1 MTEVAPHSPQWARR
15 RRVVFA
21 TLSYCAVQNGYLVAL
36 GADTVLHRSLAE
48 GAFMLAGAVVGSYVF
63 GATWDDRN
71 KMQHVEK
78 LAQNGNGKERG

>member
-1 MTEVAPHSPQWARR
+1 MTTEPHSPQWTRR

-21 TLSYCAVQNGYLVAL
+21 TLAYCAGMNGYLVAL
-36 GADTVLHRSLAE
+36 GADTVLHRALAE

-71 KMQHVEK
+71 KMQHVER
-78 LAQNGNGKERG
+78 LANGNGKEQ